1 MVSWL
6 KQARV
11 SKGFTQETI
20 ARQAGIAKTTYAS
33 YEQGQR
39 NPSIENAKILAKILG
54 FSWTIFFENRVRE
67 ESSFDRVSEQEVS

>member
-1 MVSWL
+1 MGDWL
-6 KQARV
+6 KQARL
-11 SKGFTQETI
+11 SKGFTQETL
-20 ARQAGIAKTTYAS
+20 ANKAGIAKTTYAS

-67 ESSFDRVSEQEVS
+67 TSLPVSKKKEVG